1 MHSGAHSVVAK
12 RLNIRGQAED
22 VDRAR
27 QRLPATLNTCRWP
40 TTDDDEMVIIRRIN
54 VRHTSKRLA
63 EAMLQQTEIL
73 SRQAVDGNAPAAA
86 NALAVRFRNRAALN
100 ACLIDDLL
108 KGAAQNQWYWQNWRA
123 LFAQPANEAIVELLC
138 QAPLE
143 IPALFHQLPTDTR
156 ALLWPS
162 LDEGQTIKII
172 EAVAFRSGWRYLIMP
187 RNAAMATHLHGG
199 AYANVAHARIH
210 SRDVAAIGRISR
222 AGTLKLQ
229 LAAII
234 SVWQQQP
241 QLLQTD
247 AAPMYIQQVIELS
260 LPAVD
265 RTSTEPINSQPQTTG
280 DQPADAAIE
289 KPQPNSAPPQRLS
302 GTSDHVAQRGPA
314 PTSVEL
320 LCQKAESAQGHAPAV
335 SPPATLYNDGII
347 SQWGGLFYL
356 LNFLN
361 LPTVR
366 NRIAETDQ
374 ATTGWH
380 WLYQLGKSLRCE
392 FDEPVLV
399 FLSEQIGEQNT
410 AALHM
415 HPRPTT
421 LDELLRV
428 AERRYGPE
436 IWQAASFKRHAR
448 LIGDHSHL
456 DIHLPMQAVDLA
468 ARRCGLD
475 INPGWLPW
483 LGRVVH
489 FHYGSGREPGY
500 VA

>member
-1 MHSGAHSVVAK
+1 
-12 RLNIRGQAED
+12 
-22 VDRAR
+22 
-27 QRLPATLNTCRWP
+27 
-40 TTDDDEMVIIRRIN
+40 
-54 VRHTSKRLA
+54 
-63 EAMLQQTEIL
+63 
-73 SRQAVDGNAPAAA
+73 
-86 NALAVRFRNRAALN
+86 
-100 ACLIDDLL
+100 
-108 KGAAQNQWYWQNWRA
+108 
-123 LFAQPANEAIVELLC
+123 VE
-138 QAPLE
+138 
-143 IPALFHQLPTDTR
+143 
-156 ALLWPS
+156 
-162 LDEGQTIKII
+162 
-172 EAVAFRSGWRYLIMP
+172 
-187 RNAAMATHLHGG
+187 
-199 AYANVAHARIH
+199 
-210 SRDVAAIGRISR
+210 
-222 AGTLKLQ
+222 
-229 LAAII
+229 
-234 SVWQQQP
+234 
-241 QLLQTD
+241 TD
-247 AAPMYIQQVIELS
+247 AAPVYLQQVIELS

-265 RTSTEPINSQPQTTG
+265 RTSAEPINNPPQTIG
-280 DQPADAAIE
+280 DQPADVAIE
-289 KPQPNSAPPQRLS
+289 KSQPNSSPPQSLS
-302 GTSDHVAQRGPA
+302 GTSDHIAQWGPA
-314 PTSVEL
+314 PTLVEL
-320 LCQKAESAQGHAPAV
+320 PYQEAKFEPGHAPDV
-335 SPPATLYNDGII
+335 TTLYNDGII

-361 LPTVR
+361 LPAVR

-410 AALHM
+410 AALLR

-436 IWQAASFKRHAR
+436 IWQAANFRRRAR

-468 ARRCGLD
+468 VRRCGLD